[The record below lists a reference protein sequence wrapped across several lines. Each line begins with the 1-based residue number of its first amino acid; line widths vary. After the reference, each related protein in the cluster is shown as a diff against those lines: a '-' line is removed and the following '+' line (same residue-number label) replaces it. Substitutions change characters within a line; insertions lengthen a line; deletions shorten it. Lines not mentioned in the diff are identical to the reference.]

1 MTFKGGPINIAKSY
15 FKALLEL
22 AKVVIVLVILFEA
35 MLAYLEIRI
44 SDAFGWPQ
52 SMLYKLD
59 FQY

>member
-22 AKVVIVLVILFEA
+22 AKVVVVLVILFEA

-44 SDAFGWPQ
+44 SDAFG
-52 SMLYKLD
+52 
-59 FQY
+59 